1 MGGRRLHRGGA
12 ARVSKRGLP
21 PADDQSELDAAGDS
35 LADLP
40 RQASERGCVDSMAGT
55 AGEDL
60 TAQLENHTAAG
71 SFRGREFSPWRTLAK
86 RCTTIFSP
94 CVEIA

>member
-21 PADDQSELDAAGDS
+21 PADDQSELDAAGDA

-60 TAQLENHTAAG
+60 TAQLEKHTAAG
-71 SFRGREFSPWRTLAK
+71 SCHGRQFSPMRNLAK
-86 RCTTIFSP
+86 RRTTMFSP
-94 CVEIA
+94 SFEIA